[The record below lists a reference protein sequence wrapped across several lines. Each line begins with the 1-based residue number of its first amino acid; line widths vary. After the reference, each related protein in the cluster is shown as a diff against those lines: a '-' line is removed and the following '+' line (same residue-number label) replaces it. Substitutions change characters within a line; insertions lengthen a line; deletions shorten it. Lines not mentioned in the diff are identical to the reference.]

1 MGASYKLHICGSKRK
16 FGILKASSLEATQ
29 EAKLIAYSSLIR
41 FQLEYAS
48 IIWNPHQLHLE
59 EKLDV
64 QNRATHFI
72 LLNYQSTSITAMKA
86 KLNLPL
92 HWREVSRLTHLRGM
106 YYNFSLK
113 KDEYSHISLCTDHPL
128 KREYT

>member
-1 MGASYKLHICGSKRK
+1 M
-16 FGILKASSLEATQ
+16 KASSLEATQ

-64 QNRATHFI
+64 RNRATHFI

-92 HWREVSRLTHLRGM
+92 LKHWREVSHLTHLHGM

-113 KDEYSHISLCTDHPL
+113 KNEYSYISLCTDHPL
-128 KREYT
+128 KSDYT